1 MLRKYLIVGL
11 LIGQVVLIAVLI
23 SVFLQRP
30 DAASASNVS
39 APSSSPADAPQA
51 QATVAGLYMWSYAAK
66 FVCGYQ
72 QAAQPGAIIT
82 GETTLKPGNYATV
95 INIHNPIY
103 KQVPLRKKFI
113 VEMVGSQPFAMEP
126 QQTEPRNVVTMT
138 LGPDMV
144 TMDDCNN
151 LWKYSF
157 PAAPPTGQMP
167 VFIGYLVIL
176 SPVDLDV
183 DAAYTA
189 NAPGDLHIAPTG
201 VSIDVER
208 VTGKRVFLPAGIL
221 P

>member
-51 QATVAGLYMWSYAAK
+51 QATVAGFYMWSYAAK

-72 QAAQPGAIIT
+72 QAVQPGAIIT

-138 LGPDMV
+138 LGADMV

-157 PAAPPTGQMP
+157 PTPPPGQMP

>member
-1 MLRKYLIVGL
+1 V
-11 LIGQVVLIAVLI
+11 
-23 SVFLQRP
+23 
-30 DAASASNVS
+30 
-39 APSSSPADAPQA
+39 
-51 QATVAGLYMWSYAAK
+51 
-66 FVCGYQ
+66 
-72 QAAQPGAIIT
+72 QPGAIIT

-138 LGPDMV
+138 LGADMV

-151 LWKYSF
+151 LWKYSLQT
-157 PAAPPTGQMP
+157 PPPGQMP
-167 VFIGYLVIL
+167 VFIGYLVVL

-183 DAAYTA
+183 DVAYTA
-189 NAPGDLHIAPTG
+189 NAPGDLHTAPTG

-208 VTGKRVFLPAGIL
+208 VAGKRVFLPAGIL